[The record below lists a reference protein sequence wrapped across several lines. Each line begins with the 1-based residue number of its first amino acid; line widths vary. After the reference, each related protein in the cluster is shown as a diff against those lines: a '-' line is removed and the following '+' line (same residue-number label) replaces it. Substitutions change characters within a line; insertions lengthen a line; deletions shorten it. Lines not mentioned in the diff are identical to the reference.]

1 MGLFGL
7 WIFFAILVG
16 VVGKDRNIGFGW
28 AFFWALILSPL
39 IGIIIA
45 LLSDKKKPISNDV
58 DKWKHNYEE
67 AKKAE
72 YKGQNAIA
80 IDFYMNTLY
89 YLENDNTKIS
99 KSSETYKQELITR
112 IKSRVK
118 NLKQMEVLK

>member
-39 IGIIIA
+39 IGVIIA
-45 LLSDKKKPISNDV
+45 LLSDKKKIVSNEV
-58 DKWKHNYEE
+58 VKWKQNYEE
-67 AKKAE
+67 GKMAE
-72 YKGQNAIA
+72 YKGQSDIA
-80 IDFYMNTLY
+80 IDCYLNTLY

-112 IKSRVK
+112 IKSKVQ
-118 NLKQMEVLK
+118 NLKQIEVLK